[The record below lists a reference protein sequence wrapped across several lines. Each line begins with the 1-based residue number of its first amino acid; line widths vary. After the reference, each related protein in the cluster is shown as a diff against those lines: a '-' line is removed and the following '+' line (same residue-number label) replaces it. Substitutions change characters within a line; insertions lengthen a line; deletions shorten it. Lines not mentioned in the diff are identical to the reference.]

1 MKTTLGA
8 CGALLVL
15 ALPCAGHAQTTV
27 DSVIVTGRPDPEDPA
42 VVADA
47 RQRLSETPG
56 GVSVVAAESYENR
69 FALALDDMLRD
80 APGVFAQKKWGGDI
94 RLSIRG
100 SGLGNANHNRGL
112 LLAQD
117 GLPLNEADGY
127 GDSQIADPLITRY
140 VEVYRGG
147 NALRFGGALLGG
159 AVNMVT
165 PTGETAPYDL
175 RLRLDGGAFG
185 MLRQHAAAAGE
196 SGAWDGFIAVT
207 NQTGQGPRPQSQQNI
222 QFASLNVG
230 RDLGEDAE
238 IRLILNGADIKQEIP
253 GALTR
258 TQFDADPYQATA
270 GNIANDYAR
279 DVRALRSAATL
290 NWDIAGD
297 LSLSVGVYGI
307 WKNLEHPIFQVIA
320 QESRNY
326 GVFAKLDWAG
336 EIAGRRADAFGGLWG
351 RQGDLDSHFYVNRA
365 GSRGDLRS
373 ISYQN
378 ARALDLFGE
387 GRLFLTDQLAVV
399 AGATYGIAERDYDSR
414 AVPGV
419 AGTFNLKAS
428 RNFDWIAPR
437 IGLLWEA
444 PDGAQLFANVTRSV
458 EPPNFGSLSP
468 TNAGFA
474 PVEAQEAVTYEAGA
488 RGRRGA
494 FTWDVTLYH
503 AELEKEL
510 LQFSVSQDR
519 PATTFNAEETY
530 HRGLEAALDWRFA
543 PAWRLRQTY
552 TWSDFA
558 FRDDPQYGDNRLPV
572 APEHLYRA
580 ELRYEAP
587 QGWFVSPSVEW
598 TPQGA
603 FVDFANT
610 TRAPSY
616 AVAHINA
623 GWTFRPGVSVF
634 VDLRNVTDEAYV
646 SNVQPVITATAA
658 TGAYWPGDRRSLF
671 AGLILDF

>member
-15 ALPCAGHAQTTV
+15 ALPCAGQAQTTV

-238 IRLILNGADIKQEIP
+238 VRLILNGADIKQEIP

-258 TQFDADPYQATA
+258 AQFDADPYQATA

-290 NWDIAGD
+290 NWAIAGD
-297 LSLSVGVYGI
+297 ISLSVGVYGI

-610 TRAPSY
+610 TRAPAY

-623 GWTFRPGVSVF
+623 GWTFRPGLSVF

>member
-1 MKTTLGA
+1 MKSA
-8 CGALLVL
+8 FFASGALLLVL
-15 ALPCAGHAQTTV
+15 LPGVALAQTTV
-27 DSVIVTGRPDPEDPA
+27 DSVIVTARPDPEDSA
-42 VVADA
+42 VVAQA
-47 RQRLSETPG
+47 RQRLSQTPG
-56 GVSVVAAESYENR
+56 AVSVVAAESYEGR

-112 LLAQD
+112 LIAQD
-117 GLPLNEADGY
+117 GLPLNEADGF
-127 GDSQIADPLITRY
+127 GDSQIADPLITRF

-147 NALRFGGALLGG
+147 NALRFGGATLGG

-175 RLRLDGGAFG
+175 RLRLDGGDFG
-185 MLRQHAAAAGE
+185 MLRQHVAAAGE
-196 SGAWDGFIAVT
+196 SGAWDGFVAMT

-222 QFASLNVG
+222 QFASLNMG
-230 RDLGEDAE
+230 RDLGETAQL
-238 IRLILNGADIKQEIP
+238 RLILNGAHIKQEIP

-258 TQFDADPYQATA
+258 AQFDADPRQASA
-270 GNIANDYAR
+270 GNVLSDYAR
-279 DVRALRSAATL
+279 DVTAVRGA
-290 NWDIAGD
+290 
-297 LSLSVGVYGI
+297 LSLDWNLASNLALSAGAYGI
-307 WKNLEHPIFQVIA
+307 WKDLEHPIFQVIA

-326 GVFAKLDWAG
+326 GAFARLDWNG
-336 EIAGRRADAFGGLWG
+336 EMAGRRADAYGGVWG
-351 RQGDLDSHFYVNRA
+351 RQGDLDSHFYVNQA
-365 GSRGDLRS
+365 GSRGALRS
-373 ISYQN
+373 ASYQN
-378 ARALDLFGE
+378 ARALDVFGE
-387 GRLFLTDQLAVV
+387 GRLFVTDSLAVI
-399 AGATYGIAERDYDSR
+399 AGATYGLAERDYDSR
-414 AVPGV
+414 PVPG
-419 AGTFNLKAS
+419 APAAFNLQAS
-428 RNFDWIAPR
+428 RTFDWLAPR
-437 IGLLWEA
+437 LGLLWEA
-444 PDGAQLFANVTRSV
+444 PDGAQVFANVTRSV
-458 EPPNFGSLSP
+458 EPPNFSALSP
-468 TNAGFA
+468 TGSGFA
-474 PVEAQEAVTYEAGA
+474 PVEAQEAVTFEVGA

-494 FTWDVTLYH
+494 FTWDLTFYH

-519 PATTFNAEETY
+519 PATTFNADETY
-530 HRGLEAALDWRFA
+530 HRGIEAALDWRFA

-552 TWSDFA
+552 AWSDFA

-587 QGWFVSPSVEW
+587 QGWFVAPSVEW
-598 TPQGA
+598 TPRGA

-623 GWTFRPGVSVF
+623 GWTFRSGVSLF

-646 SNVQPVITATAA
+646 SNVQPVIAATDATA
-658 TGAYWPGDRRSLF
+658 AYWPGDRRSLF
-671 AGLILDF
+671 AGLVLDF